1 MEHDKCRGGNGTAF
15 AGQVPQGL
23 VVTFPLQWAS
33 GFRKQENGV
42 GETWKSCG
50 DENDQLSIKER
61 GDRAPRKIAKYVAN
75 DSAKRAKK
83 AHN

>member
-1 MEHDKCRGGNGTAF
+1 M
-15 AGQVPQGL
+15 
-23 VVTFPLQWAS
+23 
-33 GFRKQENGV
+33 

-75 DSAKRAKK
+75 DSAKRTKK